1 MTRQRPP
8 DFDELVGG
16 EVTGDERERL
26 RRAHELLV
34 QAGPPPELSPELDK
48 VPWPDEALQPLGLFR
63 TPRRRQGFSWVQVAL
78 AAAAVLVVGFLLG
91 QAFNSKPSSFTTT
104 HVVKMHGTKQ
114 APNAFAAVALGRERD
129 DGNWPMLVTVTNLP
143 PAPGGGYYDLWLSF
157 RGKPVALCG
166 TFNTHLNG
174 DTSVRM
180 SAAYD
185 LTKLKFDGWIV
196 TRQVGGMPEKQT
208 PTVLTTEPAA

>member
-1 MTRQRPP
+1 MTPQRPP
-8 DFDELVGG
+8 DFDELVGD
-16 EVTGDERERL
+16 ELTREERERL
-26 RRAHELLV
+26 RRTHALLV
-34 QAGPPPELSPELDK
+34 QAGPPPELSPELEQ

-63 TPRRRQGFSWVQVAL
+63 TPRPRRGPSWVQIAF

-91 QAFNSKPSSFTTT
+91 QAFNSKSSSFTTT
-104 HVVKMHGTKQ
+104 HVVRMHGTKQ
-114 APNAFAAVALGRERD
+114 APNAFAAVALGRERT

-143 PAPGGGYYDLWLSF
+143 PARGGYYDLWLSL

-174 DTSVRM
+174 DTSFRM
-180 SAAYD
+180 NAAYD
-185 LTKLKFDGWIV
+185 LTRLKFDGWIV
-196 TRQVGGMPEKQT
+196 TRQTGGLPERQT

>member
-1 MTRQRPP
+1 MSRDRTP

-26 RRAHELLV
+26 RRTHELLV
-34 QAGPPPELSPELDK
+34 QAGPPPELSPELEK

-63 TPRRRQGFSWVQVAL
+63 TSQKQKSRPWFQIAL

-91 QAFNSKPSSFTTT
+91 QAFNSRSGSFTAT
-104 HVVKMHGTKQ
+104 HVVKMHGTKA
-114 APNAFAAVALGRERD
+114 APTAFAAVELGREGN
-129 DGNWPMLVTVTNLP
+129 DGNWPMQVTVTDLP
-143 PAPGGGYYDLWLSF
+143 PAQNGAYYDLWLSLH
-157 RGKPVALCG
+157 GKPVALCG
-166 TFNTHLNG
+166 TFNTHFTG

-185 LTKLKFDGWIV
+185 LTRMKFDGWIV
-196 TRQVGGMPEKQT
+196 TRHTAGVPERQT

>member
-1 MTRQRPP
+1 MTPPRPP

-16 EVTGDERERL
+16 EVTSEERERL
-26 RRAHELLV
+26 RRTHELLV
-34 QAGPPPELSPELDK
+34 QAGPPPELSPELEQ

-63 TPRRRQGFSWVQVAL
+63 TPRRGQNRPWLQIAL
-78 AAAAVLVVGFLLG
+78 AAAAVLVVGFLIG
-91 QAFNSKPSSFTTT
+91 QAFNSRSSSFTTT
-104 HVVKMHGTKQ
+104 HLIKMHGTKQ
-114 APNAFAAVALGRERD
+114 VPSAFAAVALGRERN

-143 PAPGGGYYDLWLSF
+143 PAQGGYYDLWLSLH
-157 RGKPVALCG
+157 GKPVALCG

-174 DTSVRM
+174 DTSIRM

-196 TRQVGGMPEKQT
+196 TRQTGGMPERQT